1 MSTTVIKTLGGV
13 GLPTG
18 LQWVQA
24 GHAQGRGSVARLDL
38 AGRPWVF
45 TAPALRRITLVATE
59 DMGWLTTAQ
68 VQALHSLATT
78 SADAV
83 LVWQE
88 PTSGPSGPS
97 GRTMRV
103 AFDNE
108 QGPAVAMT
116 EIVPNCGW
124 WTGTVSL
131 IALEDY

>member
-1 MSTTVIKTLGGV
+1 MSTAILKTLGGIA
-13 GLPTG
+13 LPTG

-38 AGRPWVF
+38 GGNPWVF

-68 VQALHSLATT
+68 VQALHSLAAT

-83 LVWQE
+83 LVWQD
-88 PTSGPSGPS
+88 PTHSRS
-97 GRTMRV
+97 MRV
-103 AFDNE
+103 AFDHE
-108 QGPAVAMT
+108 QGPAVAAT
-116 EIVPNCGW
+116 EIVPHCGW

-131 IALEDY
+131 IVLEDY